1 MCNDDALILLLNL
14 IINSCIKFYKGL
26 PVEKNDVNENK
37 NKIINED
44 DDDGFN
50 LINDDDPEPLNKI
63 EETKDNTNKV
73 YNIFNNKF
81 FKLDLTNDKSVN
93 ILNHLFSYLNSTKI
107 FRLATYEIILSDIQL
122 LIKTYLE
129 HNNNNP
135 ETKRALILKLVSSI
149 DEQFTKMFNL
159 INSDNNLIKFLFD
172 SCTKAYEHYVKNAEK
187 KISDLITL
195 PNILVPIIYLDKIE
209 DIPDYLREDKDN
221 EEFLRNY
228 IFNIFFI
235 NDIINELIDKKNDII
250 KSKKFPLEIETIKF
264 SIGKE
269 YNEKQLGEDYVHCKI
284 FRNNN
289 YVFSQAIISAD
300 MLYLGEV
307 MSGNFTDLS
316 RVKIFKK
323 IPLRYLEVKNG
334 ENDVILNL
342 ADKTNKIT
350 RKNII
355 KMDCLNYKNRVTMY
369 NYLHQ
374 QIMFCL
380 SLEQSLFTSFMEDMK
395 RKLHE
400 V

>member
-1 MCNDDALILLLNL
+1 
-14 IINSCIKFYKGL
+14 L
-26 PVEKNDVNENK
+26 PQEKNDVIENK
-37 NKIINED
+37 NKIIIED

-50 LINDDDPEPLNKI
+50 LTHDNVPKPENKI
-63 EETKDNTNKV
+63 EEKKDNTNKV
-73 YNIFNNKF
+73 YNLFNNKF
-81 FKLDLTNDKSVN
+81 FKLDLTSDKSVN
-93 ILNHLFSYLNSTKI
+93 ILNHLFNYLNSTKI
-107 FRLATYEIILSDIQL
+107 FRLATYEIILTDIQL
-122 LIKTYLE
+122 LIKTYIE

-135 ETKRALILKLVSSI
+135 EIKRALILKLLSSV

-159 INSDNNLIKFLFD
+159 INKDNNMIKFLFD

-209 DIPDYLREDKDN
+209 EIPDYLREDKDN

-235 NDIINELIDKKNDII
+235 NDIINELKDNKNDII

-269 YNEKQLGEDYVHCKI
+269 YSEKDLGEDYVHCKI

-289 YVFSQAIISAD
+289 YVFSQAIITAD

-307 MSGNFTDLS
+307 LSGSFKDLS
-316 RVKIFKK
+316 RIKIFKK
-323 IPLRYLEVKNG
+323 IPLRYLEIKNG
-334 ENDVILNL
+334 ENDILLNL
-342 ADKTNKIT
+342 SDKTNKIT

-355 KMDCLNYKNRVTMY
+355 KMDCLNYNNRITMY

-380 SLEQSLFTSFMEDMK
+380 SLEQSLFTSYMEDMK
-395 RKLHE
+395 KKLHE
-400 V
+400 I

>member
-14 IINSCIKFYKGL
+14 IVNSCIKFYKDL
-26 PVEKNDVNENK
+26 PQEKNDVNENK
-37 NKIINED
+37 NKIIIED

-50 LINDDDPEPLNKI
+50 LINDNVPKPENKI
-63 EETKDNTNKV
+63 EEKKDNTNKV
-73 YNIFNNKF
+73 YNLFNNKF
-81 FKLDLTNDKSVN
+81 FKLDLTSDKSVN
-93 ILNHLFSYLNSTKI
+93 ILNHLFNYLNSTKI
-107 FRLATYEIILSDIQL
+107 FRLATYEIILTDIQL
-122 LIKTYLE
+122 LIKTYIE

-135 ETKRALILKLVSSI
+135 EIKRALILKLLSSV

-159 INSDNNLIKFLFD
+159 INKDNNMIKFLFD

-209 DIPDYLREDKDN
+209 EIPDYLREDKDN

-235 NDIINELIDKKNDII
+235 NDIINELKDNKNDII

-269 YNEKQLGEDYVHCKI
+269 YSEKDLGEDYVHCKI

-289 YVFSQAIISAD
+289 YVFSQAIITAD

-307 MSGNFTDLS
+307 LSGSFKDLS
-316 RVKIFKK
+316 RIKIFKK
-323 IPLRYLEVKNG
+323 IPLRYLEIKNG
-334 ENDVILNL
+334 ENDILLNL
-342 ADKTNKIT
+342 SDKTNKIT

-355 KMDCLNYKNRVTMY
+355 KMDCLNYNNRITMY

-380 SLEQSLFTSFMEDMK
+380 SLEQSLFTSYMEDMK
-395 RKLHE
+395 KKLHE
-400 V
+400 I